1 MMSLQDTSGGE
12 PRYSKSTEDALAR
25 RAAAEHT
32 DLTAPEKPCVVRFYH
47 NHWHGDA
54 PEMVLLTLAELVA
67 EWAFDP
73 EGLASMVEEL
83 QEAGS
88 RDYSDHKSVSV
99 YSLLD
104 DVELAARWNA
114 HLGKTAA

>member
-1 MMSLQDTSGGE
+1 MSDQNMSSSE
-12 PRYSKSTEDALAR
+12 PELSSESVEAYITRAVRAYDLST
-25 RAAAEHT
+25 
-32 DLTAPEKPCVVRFYH
+32 PEKPCVVRFYH